1 MRKSATSATVRFNLV
16 FLQPLVAG
24 SVVICPGIAHAYMGE
39 QFINN
44 VAMYVIAPVAFFMII
59 ITLGAAMVKPD
70 IAKHSG
76 YVAIVAVVLFGVI
89 KLGNQIINWM
99 QAG

>member
-1 MRKSATSATVRFNLV
+1 MTQLRRLNLNLL
-16 FLQPLVAG
+16 FLQVLVAG
-24 SVVICPGIAHAYMGE
+24 AVVICPDVAHAYMGE

-44 VAMYVIAPVAFFMII
+44 VAMYIIAPIAFFMIV
-59 ITLGAAMVKPD
+59 ITLGAAMVRPD
-70 IAKHSG
+70 VAKTTG
-76 YVAIVAVVLFGVI
+76 YVAVVAVVLFGVI

>member
-1 MRKSATSATVRFNLV
+1 MKHLSIRRSDVNLL
-16 FLQPLVAG
+16 FLQVLVAG
-24 SVVICPGIAHAYMGE
+24 AVVICPDVAHAYMGE

-44 VAMYVIAPVAFFMII
+44 VAMYIIAPIAFFMIV

-70 IAKHSG
+70 IARTSG
-76 YVAIVAVVLFGVI
+76 YVAVVAVVLFGVI

>member
-1 MRKSATSATVRFNLV
+1 MKHFSMRRPDVNLL
-16 FLQPLVAG
+16 FLQVLVAG
-24 SVVICPGIAHAYMGE
+24 AVVICPNVAHAYMGE

-44 VAMYVIAPVAFFMII
+44 TAMYIIAPIAFFMIV
-59 ITLGAAMVKPD
+59 ITLGAAMVRPD
-70 IAKHSG
+70 VAKTTG
-76 YVAIVAVVLFGVI
+76 YVAVVSVVLFGVI

>member
-1 MRKSATSATVRFNLV
+1 MNRSLVRHLEVNLA
-16 FLQPLVAG
+16 FAQLLIAG
-24 SVVICPGIAHAYMGE
+24 ALVICPDVAHAYMGE

-44 VAMYVIAPVAFFMII
+44 VAMYIIAPVAFFMIV

-70 IAKHSG
+70 IAKTTG
-76 YVAIVAVVLFGVI
+76 YVAVVAVVLFGVI
-89 KLGNQIINWM
+89 KLGNQVINWM